1 MRRDGDPRPRV
12 SVLLAV
18 GRPSLRAELR
28 TAIEADAEFAVDA
41 EVGDSAAAIEQ
52 AGRTHPDLCVIE
64 TELPGGGLNAVWEI
78 AARLAE
84 TRLVVLDDSP
94 GRRGLLAALRTGAHG
109 YLPLDVSR
117 DRLPYALRDVVAGD
131 TAIPR
136 DLVGRL
142 VDEFRDVGPR
152 RRRVQ
157 STTADVRLT
166 GREWQVVDLLLRGLG
181 TSDIA
186 RRLVLSQATVR
197 SHIASALKKVGAGD
211 REELRRVFHA
221 AGARGGR

>member
-1 MRRDGDPRPRV
+1 MRRKGHRKAGV

-18 GRPSLRAELR
+18 GRAKPRAELR
-28 TAIEADAEFAVDA
+28 AAVEADAGVAVVA
-41 EVGDSAAAIEQ
+41 EAGDAAAAVEQ
-52 AGRTHPDLCVIE
+52 AARARPDLCLIE
-64 TELPGGGLNAVWEI
+64 SELPGGGLNAVWEI

-84 TRLVVLDDSP
+84 TRIVVLEGSP
-94 GRRGLLAALRTGAHG
+94 GRRGLLAALRAGAHG

-117 DRLPYALRDVVAGD
+117 DRLPYVLRDVVDGD
-131 TAIPR
+131 AAIPR
-136 DLVGRL
+136 DLVGPL

-157 STTADVRLT
+157 SAVADVRLT

-211 REELRRVFHA
+211 RDELRRVFRA